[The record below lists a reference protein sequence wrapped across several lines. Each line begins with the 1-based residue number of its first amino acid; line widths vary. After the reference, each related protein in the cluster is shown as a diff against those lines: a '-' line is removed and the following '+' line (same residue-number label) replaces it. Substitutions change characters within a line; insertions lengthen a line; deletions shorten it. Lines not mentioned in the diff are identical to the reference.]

1 MKRAGNLY
9 NKIYDFNNL
18 HKSYLLARRSK
29 RYRNEVLRYTD
40 NLEENLIIL
49 QNELIWKSYK
59 QSDYRT
65 FKIYVPKERTIK
77 ALPFKDRVLQHAVNS
92 VIEPIFVNGL
102 YEHSYACLNGKGAHK
117 ASRVLKTWLFNSKH
131 KNMYY
136 LKCDIA
142 KYFDSINHAILINI
156 LESKIKCPDTLNLL
170 KHIIDNGI
178 GVGIP
183 IGNLTSQT
191 FANIYLN
198 EFDKFI
204 KHKLKIKHYIRY
216 MDDFIIL
223 DESKEK
229 IHRYLNEIEDYLEI
243 NLGLR
248 LNHKTR
254 IAPAFKGIDFVG
266 YKHYINRINLRRS
279 TWVRQKKHIKK
290 MFKKLECNKITKE
303 EVRRSLYSILGH
315 IKHADVFIL
324 RKNIEEK
331 FKTINSLKGDIL

>member
-1 MKRAGNLY
+1 MKRTGNLY
-9 NKIYDFNNL
+9 DKIYDFNNL

-49 QNELIWKSYK
+49 QNELIWKSYE
-59 QSDYRT
+59 QGDYRT
-65 FKIYVPKERTIK
+65 FKVYVPKERTIK

-92 VIEPIFVNGL
+92 VIEPIFIKGF

-136 LKCDIA
+136 LKCDVA

-170 KHIIDNGI
+170 KHIIDNGT

-198 EFDKFI
+198 EFDKFV

-223 DESKEK
+223 DESKEN
-229 IHRYLNEIEDYLEI
+229 IHRYLNEIESYLSS
-243 NLGLR
+243 NLALK

-254 IAPAFKGIDFVG
+254 IAPVFKGVDFVG
-266 YKHYINRINLRRS
+266 YKHFINRINLRRS
-279 TWVRQKKHIKK
+279 TWIRQKKLIKN
-290 MFKKLECNKITKE
+290 MFKKLKQGKITTD

-315 IKHADVFIL
+315 LQHADVYL
-324 RKNIEEK
+324 LKKNIETK
-331 FKTINSLKGDIL
+331 FEQLREVL